1 MADLIAEDECPTNH
15 ELQPKSLPVASSPF
29 HSPDHLSLQQTESQA
44 ESDDSPVD
52 RFYDPLTPEETPFP
66 QPDAIPALDTCVL
79 ISKLSCQKQEDER
92 SGANVT
98 SPCEPGP
105 IVLEKQ
111 LSSHVKHD
119 SVQTG
124 CASET
129 HEEQK
134 EQLEVKGDVKVGSL
148 STSVCHYSD
157 KERNILEAPFS
168 ADVAGKEPQVMPEP
182 DADSLLKFQFNS
194 EIKTY
199 TTARASPTNFAAITE
214 SKPEV
219 VSPSICGLI
228 PVTSSPDEN
237 TLRRRPTNKGSRR
250 LSRTGQIFARNQK
263 VKVQTNAGGSVPNAR
278 ATNTKTWK
286 ALKTFDLVGR
296 LAETSD
302 VDRVARRDVDVLYSV
317 LGLTADAGIKVAEKI
332 LGTERGEIFF
342 HLSPLFDAVCLT
354 CVCLCLWFILRVYRR
369 MWQVECVP
377 PCVCKVIP
385 LYIVA
390 AVLST
395 CK

>member
-1 MADLIAEDECPTNH
+1 MADLIPEDECPTNH
-15 ELQPKSLPVASSPF
+15 KLQPKSLPAASSPF
-29 HSPDHLSLQQTESQA
+29 GSPDHLSLQQTESQN

-52 RFYDPLTPEETPFP
+52 RFYDPLSPEETPSP
-66 QPDAIPALDTCVL
+66 QPDAIPALDTCDL

-92 SGANVT
+92 SGATAT

-129 HEEQK
+129 HEEQN
-134 EQLEVKGDVKVGSL
+134 EQSEVKGDVKVGSL
-148 STSVCHYSD
+148 STSVCHDSV
-157 KERNILEAPFS
+157 KERNILEASFS
-168 ADVAGKEPQVMPEP
+168 TDVARKEPQVEPEP

-199 TTARASPTNFAAITE
+199 TTARASPTNFAAVTE
-214 SKPEV
+214 SNPEV

-237 TLRRRPTNKGSRR
+237 TLYRRRTNKGSRR
-250 LSRTGQIFARNQK
+250 HSKTGQVFARNQK
-263 VKVQTNAGGSVPNAR
+263 VKVQTNAGSSVVNPR
-278 ATNTKTWK
+278 VTNTKTWK

-317 LGLTADAGIKVAEKI
+317 LGLTADAGINVAEKI
-332 LGTERGEIFF
+332 LGTERGEIFSHISAF
-342 HLSPLFDAVCLT
+342 
-354 CVCLCLWFILRVYRR
+354 
-369 MWQVECVP
+369 
-377 PCVCKVIP
+377 
-385 LYIVA
+385 
-390 AVLST
+390 
-395 CK
+395 